1 MDAGRTLVKSKAVS
15 WRKWAFY
22 GALIAA
28 AYTAQDTYVDL
39 ETKPLAL
46 YIGKLIGSIIAGAIL
61 GGVAG
66 KVRNRYARG
75 DNIAANPDKSA

>member
-1 MDAGRTLVKSKAVS
+1 MKSKAVS
-15 WRKWAFY
+15 WRKWALC

-46 YIGKLIGSIIAGAIL
+46 YIGKLIGSILAGAIL

-66 KVRNRYARG
+66 MVRNRYTRG
-75 DNIAANPDKSA
+75 DKIAANPDNSA

>member
-1 MDAGRTLVKSKAVS
+1 MGAGRTLVKSKAVS
-15 WRKWAFY
+15 WRKWALY

-39 ETKPLAL
+39 ETKPFTLF
-46 YIGKLIGSIIAGAIL
+46 IGKLIGSTIAGAVL

-66 KVRNRYARG
+66 IVRNRYARG
-75 DNIAANPDKSA
+75 EKIAANPDNSA